1 MCQPEPCRRK
11 AVWGTYAG
19 SLDPSVPSSLQEFN
33 RERMGDTDAE
43 ANFPS
48 PARASVTPGTE
59 GTCCGKGTV
68 QLHHTRCGQD
78 HRCPIRCSGSSP
90 NVAFGPVQLAIPC
103 PAVMTCAGFRV
114 ALPSRGS
121 LESSKTWVVG
131 EASFIGAGRIP
142 SRQPCLALGQL
153 GRRGSSAKKLISLV
167 EALLAADCW
176 GLDLHALHSF
186 RCNSCSG
193 SLV

>member
-1 MCQPEPCRRK
+1 MPLRRGDRTGKIENAAQEIPLRLARAERRDARNQQPAASAWLVGPREPLPEPSLWVCQPELCRRK
-11 AVWGTYAG
+11 AVWGTY
-19 SLDPSVPSSLQEFN
+19 
-33 RERMGDTDAE
+33 
-43 ANFPS
+43 
-48 PARASVTPGTE
+48 
-59 GTCCGKGTV
+59 
-68 QLHHTRCGQD
+68 GQD